1 LDCFLNQDETVLGCR
16 KRLPIVRH
24 DPATGIYH
32 NRDNPV
38 SVGIDE
44 RDYWLVSGRNHS
56 RSARAAEL
64 AGYLGELGAFAD
76 RIANG
81 PLGVDPDA
89 LGAELREQGDPGRLE
104 VVRYQQ
110 LEPVSLSAMANLL
123 FGSSDFAALAA
134 EPSIFHVDPIGRSVF
149 TNCRSDAGL
158 SGEPWWS
165 SEFQPGRALR
175 KAPIRS

>member
-56 RSARAAEL
+56 RSARTAEL

-76 RIANG
+76 RIANA
-81 PLGVDPDA
+81 PLGVDRTRSA
-89 LGAELREQGDPGRLE
+89 LSFESRVIPAVSKSFATSGWNRYRLVLWQISFSVLQTLR
-104 VVRYQQ
+104 
-110 LEPVSLSAMANLL
+110 
-123 FGSSDFAALAA
+123 
-134 EPSIFHVDPIGRSVF
+134 H
-149 TNCRSDAGL
+149 
-158 SGEPWWS
+158 W
-165 SEFQPGRALR
+165 LR
-175 KAPIRS
+175 TLNIPC